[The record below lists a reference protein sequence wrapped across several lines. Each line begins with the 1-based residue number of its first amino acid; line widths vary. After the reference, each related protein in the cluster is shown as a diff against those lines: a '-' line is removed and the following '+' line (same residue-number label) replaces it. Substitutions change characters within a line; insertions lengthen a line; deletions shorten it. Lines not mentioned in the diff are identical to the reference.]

1 MTKNNQPPP
10 SATAKRILLV
20 DDHPM
25 LRQGIQQ
32 YLQQEQDL
40 VICGQ
45 AGSAAEALTMLAQ
58 LKPDLLIVDIGLPGR
73 DGLELIKDIRAL
85 DAACA
90 ILVFSMFDEEL
101 YAERVLRAGAQ
112 GYLMKHESPLKLVQA
127 IHRVLHGEMVTGP
140 GVIQRALRRT
150 AEGRDEKPA
159 SPISLLTDRE
169 LEIFRLI
176 GAGHPREDIARRLNL
191 SVKTFEA
198 HRANIRQKLQL
209 RSAAEL
215 LIHATQFLHECNH

>member
-1 MTKNNQPPP
+1 MAKTKSQAAVDGP
-10 SATAKRILLV
+10 KRILLV

-32 YLQQEQDL
+32 YLQQDQAL
-40 VICGQ
+40 TICGQ
-45 AGSAAEALTMLAQ
+45 AGSTSEALERMQQ
-58 LKPDLLIVDIGLPGR
+58 LKPDLILVDIGLPGR

-85 DAACA
+85 DSTCA

-112 GYLMKHESPLKLVQA
+112 GYVMKHESPLKLIQA
-127 IHRVLHGEMVTGP
+127 IHSVLNGEMVTGP

-150 AEGRDEKPA
+150 AEGRDDKPA
-159 SPISLLTDRE
+159 SPVTLLTDRE

-176 GAGHPREDIARRLNL
+176 GAGHPRNEIARRLNL

-198 HRANIRQKLQL
+198 HRANIRQKLNL

-215 LIHATQFLHECNH
+215 LIHATQFIHENNH